1 MSLAQRFGT
10 LGAKLL
16 EQFGEK
22 LTFSRQVKGAYN
34 PETGGYL
41 ADTTETFTAGCF
53 FTAFDSREI
62 DGSLIQ
68 AGDSKVLIDA
78 VGTAPQPGDTL
89 DKRGVVYRVLQVRA
103 DEVGGDAVIYT
114 AQVRK

>member
-1 MSLAQRFGT
+1 MSLAQRWDA
-10 LGAKLL
+10 GAKLL

-53 FTAFDSREI
+53 FTAFDGEI